1 MGANAAISVAYL
13 AISLL
18 ILVPTARS
26 RELGSNKLAVA
37 TALIFFSCSVGH
49 GLHAVQPALA
59 VLSGD
64 IEAAEHMNNWWL
76 ASWHTITAGVAVYYL
91 TLRRLYGGLLNSAP
105 LFHDLTEQE
114 RITELEQLA
123 SLNAARH
130 EAESERDG
138 HAAMLQAV
146 IQNNQSMI
154 YVKDLDGRYL
164 LANRLLE
171 GHFGLEAGSLV
182 GRTDTDLDPE
192 LAPVWR
198 ANDELARE
206 GLIEAEEWNESSDG
220 QRHYYESVK
229 FPLRHPDGEVYATC
243 GISLDVTA
251 KREAVA
257 KSIERDAAL
266 AATAAKSA
274 FLATMSHEIR
284 TPMNAVIGMT
294 DLLLSSELDDQQ
306 REYVETVRI
315 SGDALLALINDIL
328 DFSKIESG
336 DLDLE
341 QLPFDLRAEAEA
353 SLDLVLSTATR
364 KGLELVC
371 DVDSRCPPL
380 MLGDVHRV
388 RQILANLLANAVKF
402 TERGEV
408 VLTVETEP
416 IVGGTVRVLASV
428 TDTGPG
434 IAPEH
439 MDRLFRSFSQVDA
452 SITRVHGGSGLGLA
466 ISRRLAEAM
475 GGELTLATTSPEGST
490 FVLDL
495 VLESVVVPASA
506 EETSATTSPLTGLSA
521 LLVDDNHTNLRILDY
536 QLSILGL
543 SCTSFASPAEALE
556 QVRLGLHYD
565 IAVLDMHMAEM
576 DGLELGTALR
586 EVPQVSDSPLVLLT
600 SLGWKPAGLDRH
612 FAGFLTKPAKRALLH
627 ETVFKVL
634 QLQDPTLE
642 PEEEEDAAAT
652 PTRALR
658 ILLAEDNLIN
668 QRVAKLML
676 DKLGHE
682 VVTVGNGYD
691 AVEAVTSEAFDVVL
705 MDVQMPQV
713 DGLEATRRI
722 RSRLRHEVP
731 YIIGLTAN
739 ALRED
744 RDVCLAAGM
753 HDYLSKPVRMSE
765 LRAVLS
771 RRAQPLVPVQ
781 AAGHEGAL
789 DVRALEELLD
799 GLADDDGPR
808 QELIDQYLSEAG
820 QLLAQLQ
827 GLLGSRSYAGI
838 RAVTHTWRSTSA
850 LMGAARLSTVLGEL
864 EQAAQ
869 KDQDEVPALA
879 QAVVD
884 EYAQVE
890 EALLRLRSVSTG

>member
-1 MGANAAISVAYL
+1 MGANAAISLAYL

-18 ILVPTARS
+18 IVVPTARS
-26 RELGSNKLAVA
+26 RELGSNKLALA

-49 GLHAVQPALA
+49 GLHAVQPMLA

-64 IEAAEHMNNWWL
+64 LAAAEHMNSWWL

-91 TLRRLYGGLLNSAP
+91 TLRRLYGGLLSSAP
-105 LFHDLTEQE
+105 LFHDLTEQQ
-114 RITELEQLA
+114 RIAELEQLA
-123 SLNAARH
+123 SLNAARE

-154 YVKDLDGRYL
+154 YVKNLEGRYL
-164 LANRLLE
+164 LANRVLE
-171 GHFGLEAGSLV
+171 GHFGLEEGSLV
-182 GRTDTDLDPE
+182 GLTDTDLDPE
-192 LAPVWR
+192 LAPMWR

-206 GLIEAEEWNESSDG
+206 GLLETEEWNEASDG
-220 QRHYYESVK
+220 RHYFESVK

-251 KREAVA
+251 RRAAAAQTV
-257 KSIERDAAL
+257 ERDAAL

-315 SGDALLALINDIL
+315 SGDALLALINNIL
-328 DFSKIESG
+328 DFSKIEAG
-336 DLDLE
+336 DLELE

-364 KGLELVC
+364 KGLELAC
-371 DVDSRCPPL
+371 DVDTRCPSL

-416 IVGGTVRVLASV
+416 IDGGTVRVLASV

-434 IAPEH
+434 VAPEH
-439 MDRLFRSFSQVDA
+439 VDRLFRSFSQVDA
-452 SITRVHGGSGLGLA
+452 STTRVHGGSGLGLA

-475 GGELTLATTSPEGST
+475 GGELTLSATSSEGST

-495 VLESVVVPASA
+495 VLESVQVP
-506 EETSATTSPLTGLSA
+506 TSADDANSVTSPLAGMTA

-536 QLSILGL
+536 QLSILGM
-543 SCTSFASPAEALE
+543 SCTSFASPDDALK

-565 IAVLDMHMAEM
+565 VAVLDMHMPEM
-576 DGLELGTALR
+576 DGVVLGAALR

-612 FAGFLTKPAKRALLH
+612 FAAFLTKPAKRALLH

-642 PEEEEDAAAT
+642 PEGEET
-652 PTRALR
+652 GPPTRALR

-676 DKLGHE
+676 DKLGHQ

-691 AVEAVTSEAFDVVL
+691 AVEAATNDVFDVVL

-731 YIIGLTAN
+731 YIVGLTAN

-765 LRAVLS
+765 LQAVLS
-771 RRAQPLVPVQ
+771 RKAQPLTPEP
-781 AAGHEGAL
+781 AAVVHEEALNASAL
-789 DVRALEELLD
+789 DELLD
-799 GLADDDGPR
+799 GLGDDDGAR

-820 QLLAQLQ
+820 QHLAQLQ
-827 GLLGSRSYAGI
+827 ELLDSRTYAGI
-838 RAVTHTWRSTSA
+838 RAVTHTWRSTSG
-850 LMGAARLSTVLGEL
+850 LMGADRLSTILGEL

-869 KDQDEVPALA
+869 KQQDDVPALA
-879 QAVVD
+879 QAVAD
-884 EYAQVE
+884 EYVQVE
-890 EALLRLRSVSTG
+890 AAMLRLRSVSAG